1 MIRFPIM
8 QKELKT
14 QEKNTSAGKERPA
27 GTKKTKDHHKE
38 SFFPFKEC
46 VRGGARLRS
55 REEPSNFVTRK

>member
-27 GTKKTKDHHKE
+27 GTKKLKIITKKLH
-38 SFFPFKEC
+38 PIQGMR
-46 VRGGARLRS
+46 VRRC
-55 REEPSNFVTRK
+55 

>member
-38 SFFPFKEC
+38 TSSHS
-46 VRGGARLRS
+46 RNAREAVLDSDHERNL
-55 REEPSNFVTRK
+55 EIV